1 MSITDNTRI
10 IVKVCKLYYE
20 ENRSQKEISGLLGIS
35 RPQISRI
42 LSYAKSNDI
51 VSVKIN
57 NPYAEESQLEKAMLN
72 KYSLKDAVVVDTNGL
87 SPQYALEELGRQA
100 SGQLETHISD
110 GNLVGVMSGK
120 TISAV
125 AKSLKSAE
133 YNGIEC
139 IPLIGGI
146 GSDGAEWYANIIA
159 QNFAERVG
167 GKYYL
172 LNAPIIVKSKDAKEV
187 LMREPHIGDIIEK
200 AKQCDVA
207 IVGIGEVSK
216 NSTTVQAGGISME
229 DIHKLKESNAVAS
242 ICTSYVNEMG
252 KIVESDISERSIGV
266 KLEELNKCKKIIA
279 IAMGKEKVEAIK
291 SVLIG
296 GFIDVFIT
304 NIETAKDII

>member
-20 ENRSQKEISGLLGIS
+20 ENRSQKEISGILGIS

-57 NPYAEESQLEKAMLN
+57 NPFALETQLEKAMLN
-72 KYSLKDAVVVDTNGL
+72 KYPLKDAVIVNTNGL
-87 SPQYALEELGRQA
+87 TEQNALEELGKQA
-100 SGQLETHISD
+100 SNQLDAYIPD
-110 GNLVGVMSGK
+110 GSLVGVMSGK
-120 TISAV
+120 TISAA
-125 AKSLKSAE
+125 AKSLKLME
-133 YNGIEC
+133 RKEIEF

-146 GSDGAEWYANIIA
+146 GSDGAEWYANVIA
-159 QNFAERVG
+159 QNFAERAG

-172 LNAPIIVKSKDAKEV
+172 LNAPIIVKSKNAKEI

-200 AKQCDVA
+200 AKKCDVA
-207 IVGIGEVSK
+207 IVGIGEISK

-229 DIHKLKESNAVAS
+229 DIQHLKESDVVAS
-242 ICTSYVNEMG
+242 ICSSYVDKMG
-252 KIVESDISERSIGV
+252 KIVESDITERSIGV
-266 KLEELNKCKKIIA
+266 KLEELNQCKTIIA
-279 IAMGKEKVEAIK
+279 MAMGKGKIEAIK

-304 NIETAKDII
+304 NIETANEII